1 MQAKDVVWRTVQYD
15 DQKQDL
21 LVSDLDRLRAKEKER
36 LQEPLKGDS
45 SWDVGGESFPSDNY
59 GKKETSPLH
68 RLSYLANILEAFPSL
83 NGFNWYKPML
93 C

>member
-36 LQEPLKGDS
+36 LQEPLKGE
-45 SWDVGGESFPSDNY
+45 SWDGESFPSDTGILSVLRIRIRIQE
-59 GKKETSPLH
+59 GKNDPQK
-68 RLSYLANILEAFPSL
+68 
-83 NGFNWYKPML
+83 
-93 C
+93 

>member
-36 LQEPLKGDS
+36 LQEPLKGE
-45 SWDVGGESFPSDNY
+45 SWDFGEESFSSDT
-59 GKKETSPLH
+59 G
-68 RLSYLANILEAFPSL
+68 I
-83 NGFNWYKPML
+83 
-93 C
+93 